1 MTCLSAGSQ
10 APRTMTSLA
19 YNNSLAP
26 SSALVLTTILW
37 EKFRYPQ
44 NYVQL
49 CAVPIQITE
58 GREYLQP
65 NGGIS
70 VSYSMTLDN
79 KIRRYTKVRTKSTA
93 TIIITSVKRTRALPH
108 SALTSHCFSGFF
120 MFMYDNVIHKH
131 KSCSC
136 GINELLLQCSQKK
149 TINLLL
155 SSQIPRISVC
165 RQLTSDNSQKYIF
178 DLNAAYLRMCLV
190 QSCLQCSI
198 KPYFFY
204 CIWWQL
210 FSYRF

>member
-58 GREYLQP
+58 SLEYLQP

-79 KIRRYTKVRTKSTA
+79 KIRRYTRVRTKSTA
-93 TIIITSVKRTRALPH
+93 TIITTSVKRTRALPH
-108 SALTSHCFSGFF
+108 SALTSHCFIGFF

-136 GINELLLQCSQKK
+136 GINELLLQCSQKDNK
-149 TINLLL
+149 PSTIKSNSTHFSLQTIDFRQFSEIRLRL
-155 SSQIPRISVC
+155 ECRLPTHLPRTIMS
-165 RQLTSDNSQKYIF
+165 TM
-178 DLNAAYLRMCLV
+178 LNKSMLHF
-190 QSCLQCSI
+190 I
-198 KPYFFY
+198 FFY
-204 CIWWQL
+204 CI
-210 FSYRF
+210 

>member
-79 KIRRYTKVRTKSTA
+79 KIRRYTGTYKIYGNHGGLPPLGAQGTKFLRAHCGGPCIDVGTNFSLTA
-93 TIIITSVKRTRALPH
+93 IWLLTTLVILPPAVKKISCCFASVAGASENFQYSS
-108 SALTSHCFSGFF
+108 SA
-120 MFMYDNVIHKH
+120 
-131 KSCSC
+131 
-136 GINELLLQCSQKK
+136 SQ
-149 TINLLL
+149 
-155 SSQIPRISVC
+155 
-165 RQLTSDNSQKYIF
+165 
-178 DLNAAYLRMCLV
+178 M
-190 QSCLQCSI
+190 
-198 KPYFFY
+198 
-204 CIWWQL
+204 
-210 FSYRF
+210 

>member
-108 SALTSHCFSGFF
+108 SALTSGGTPVSVIGAWYKYMPEYGVVPHCRFGNKIVRATFDST
-120 MFMYDNVIHKH
+120 V
-131 KSCSC
+131 
-136 GINELLLQCSQKK
+136 
-149 TINLLL
+149 
-155 SSQIPRISVC
+155 RIVC
-165 RQLTSDNSQKYIF
+165 IAPPAPLTDENSDNSF
-178 DLNAAYLRMCLV
+178 WVSLNGV
-190 QSCLQCSI
+190 DFIDTGFS
-198 KPYFFY
+198 
-204 CIWWQL
+204 
-210 FSYRF
+210 FSYYEQPIIYDVT